1 MKLKPGKARPRPY
14 EQTAR
19 AESARLTGQ
28 RILEAFLARLMA
40 QWYDEITLGRV
51 AADAGV
57 TVQTVVRRFGGKE
70 GLLAGAVDVL
80 AEQINAD
87 RATPPGDIDAVV
99 RALYAD
105 YERTGDPVVRLVALE
120 SRQPV
125 LKPFTDIG
133 RGYHR
138 AWLAKAFAPSL
149 EPLSSGD
156 RERALD
162 ALYVVTDVH
171 AWRLLRRE
179 MGRGVQASQAITRS
193 LIAATLRQFT
203 QITGKGD
210 RS

>member
-1 MKLKPGKARPRPY
+1 MKSKTAPPRSRHY
-14 EQTAR
+14 AQTAR
-19 AESARLTGQ
+19 AESARLTGE
-28 RILEAFLARLMA
+28 RILEAFLARLMT
-40 QWYDEITLGRV
+40 QWFDEITLDRV

-70 GLLAGAVDVL
+70 GLLAGAVEVL

-87 RATPPGDIDAVV
+87 RATPPGDIDAIV

-105 YERTGDPVVRLVALE
+105 YERTGDAVVRLVALE

-133 RGYHR
+133 RRYHR
-138 AWLAKAFAPSL
+138 AWLASAFARSL
-149 EPLSSGD
+149 EPMSSSE

-179 MGRGVQASQAITRS
+179 MGRGVQASQGITRS
-193 LIAATLRQFT
+193 LIAATLQQFT